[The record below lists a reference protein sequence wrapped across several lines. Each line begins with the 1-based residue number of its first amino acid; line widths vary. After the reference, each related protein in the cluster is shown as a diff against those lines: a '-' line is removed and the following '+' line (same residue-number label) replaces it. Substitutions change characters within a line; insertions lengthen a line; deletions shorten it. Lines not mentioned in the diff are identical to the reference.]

1 MALYDFQQFNA
12 TIARGN
18 AKANRFEA
26 WINLPTAL
34 GVSRPVQDDLNIRI
48 ESVSFPGKNIRTT
61 SNDNIYGPTHEV
73 AQGVTYGE
81 ELTVTF
87 LLQNNHHQRLI
98 FNSWQ
103 DLIVSPTTYN
113 VSYYNDYIS
122 TMEIF
127 QYDEAD
133 KRCAGV
139 MVKEVFPKTV
149 NAIELSNTTTN
160 EFIRATVGFSFKEW
174 VPLDIDYA
182 SGVYKP
188 YPEYSET
195 TVVRTGAAPF
205 AGGGSGI
212 DSFPSSSRL
221 GASGSD
227 SFPATSRLG
236 GGGGI
241 SSFPSSSR
249 PTSRNFVDSFPG
261 REKGIFEDV
270 GKIVNQGL
278 EVRNQVVNAQQKV
291 MAFRNFFKGI
301 TKSTNPLGNLGIG
314 GFGGF

>member
-12 TIARGN
+12 AIARGN

-188 YPEYSET
+188 YPEYRET

-205 AGGGSGI
+205 AGGGRGI
-212 DSFPSSSRL
+212 D
-221 GASGSD
+221 
-227 SFPATSRLG
+227 
-236 GGGGI
+236 
-241 SSFPSSSR
+241 SFPSSSR

>member
-12 TIARGN
+12 AIAKGN

-61 SNDNIYGPTHEV
+61 SNDNIYGPAHEI

-133 KRCAGV
+133 KRCAGIT
-139 MVKEVFPKTV
+139 VKEVFPKTV

-182 SGVYKP
+182 SGVYTP

-205 AGGGSGI
+205 AGGGRGI
-212 DSFPSSSRL
+212 D
-221 GASGSD
+221 
-227 SFPATSRLG
+227 
-236 GGGGI
+236 
-241 SSFPSSSR
+241 SFPSSSR

>member
-12 TIARGN
+12 AIAKGN

-61 SNDNIYGPTHEV
+61 SNDNIYGPAHEI

-122 TMEIF
+122 TMLIF

-133 KRCAGV
+133 KKCAGV
-139 MVKEVFPKTV
+139 IVKEVFPKTV

-182 SGVYKP
+182 SGVYTP

-205 AGGGSGI
+205 AGGGRGI
-212 DSFPSSSRL
+212 D
-221 GASGSD
+221 
-227 SFPATSRLG
+227 
-236 GGGGI
+236 
-241 SSFPSSSR
+241 SFPSSSR